1 MVSFSSLN
9 WSRSSHPGQTQLL
22 ELIVGSFVWP
32 SECLLPALIRY
43 QLYQYTEVPPRLVRR
58 LLQFAA
64 AIERNRSST
73 KNQCTPMF
81 NLVLHGTRL
90 GIGTIVE
97 AYSYIPGRTSWVISW
112 QSSCQFP
119 RTGFLP
125 ISLPNFLQ

>member
-9 WSRSSHPGQTQLL
+9 WSRSSRPGQTQLL
-22 ELIVGSFVWP
+22 ELMVGPFVWP

-64 AIERNRSST
+64 AIERNRCNSST

-81 NLVLHGTRL
+81 NLVLHGHGTRL

-97 AYSYIPGRTSWVISW
+97 AYS
-112 QSSCQFP
+112 
-119 RTGFLP
+119 
-125 ISLPNFLQ
+125 